1 MIDRCY
7 TSAIDNATRGLINLN
22 QLSVTCGL
30 FFSLGHSTIVIA
42 VNVGIAISSN
52 VYHKIGGVGKVGAI
66 VGDAVSGSFLFIIG
80 LANTIILWRILKRR
94 RQARIREQR
103 RMNGEIVEELEHDP
117 RENNMLMMRI
127 IGPIITF
134 VDRPW
139 KMYPVGVLFGFGF
152 DTASSIALLAVSAL
166 ARKGADGSSIPG
178 SQVVIL
184 PLLFTAGMTLVD
196 SADSVLMLYSYS
208 GFPERSFFVFE
219 KRENSAS
226 GMMREEFRHGWE
238 DSEGAITG
246 DDDKQDKAEQS
257 ALDSAS
263 VQVEEVREA
272 MGEDL
277 KPAEITLED
286 LEKVQEGEEE
296 KQAVKADEGMER
308 DRRVKLNVMSGLSI
322 TLTLMS
328 ILVAFS
334 ISLIVLMGLIGD
346 NCGSCIAAAEA
357 DDGHGGGL
365 AGRWWRGWA
374 NANDQSGFIG
384 VGIVGGFLFVVVG
397 WYGGRWVIRKLK
409 GTD

>member
-1 MIDRCY
+1 M
-7 TSAIDNATRGLINLN
+7 
-22 QLSVTCGL
+22 
-30 FFSLGHSTIVIA
+30 IA
-42 VNVGIAISSN
+42 VNVGIAISSS
-52 VYHKIGGVGKVGAI
+52 VYNRIASVGKVGGI
-66 VGDAVSGSFLFIIG
+66 VGDAVSGSFLFLIG

-94 RQARIREQR
+94 RQAKIWAQR
-103 RMNGEIVEELEHDP
+103 RMNGETVEEPKHNPQDG
-117 RENNMLMMRI
+117 NMLMMRI

-166 ARKGADGSSIPG
+166 ARKGADGSSIP
-178 SQVVIL
+178 SSHIVIL
-184 PLLFTAGMTLVD
+184 PFLFTAGMTLVD

-219 KRENSAS
+219 KRENAVSS
-226 GMMREEFRHGWE
+226 MVREESRPGLE
-238 DSEGAITG
+238 DPEQAITG
-246 DDDKQDKAEQS
+246 EDKQDKAEQPL
-257 ALDSAS
+257 ALDSEG
-263 VQVEEVREA
+263 VQVVEVKEA
-272 MGEDL
+272 TGEDL
-277 KPAEITLED
+277 KSAKIKIGDP
-286 LEKVQEGEEE
+286 EKLREGEEE
-296 KQAVKADEGMER
+296 KLAVIVDEGMER
-308 DRRVKLNVMSGLSI
+308 DRRLKLNVMSGLSI

-346 NCGSCIAAAEA
+346 NCGPCIAAAEA

-374 NANDQSGFIG
+374 NANHRSGFIG

-397 WYGGRWVIRKLK
+397 WYGGRWIIRKYK
-409 GTD
+409 